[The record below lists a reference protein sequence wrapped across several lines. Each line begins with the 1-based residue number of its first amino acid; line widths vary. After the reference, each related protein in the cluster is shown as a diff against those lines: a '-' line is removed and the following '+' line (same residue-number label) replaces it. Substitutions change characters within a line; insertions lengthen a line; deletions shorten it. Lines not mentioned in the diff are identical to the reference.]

1 MVLQVLANSERKR
14 LLCWRYLATKWLF
27 DWRQMQRWGISA
39 SSLPAGSEIR
49 FRDPTLWEQYRTLI
63 LVVLAVLLLQGALI
77 AWLIYEHRRR
87 QIAELVSMQRMNELA
102 RMNRFATAGELSA
115 SIAHE
120 IKQPLAA
127 IIAYGSA
134 GLRWLAKQTPN
145 VEEAREVL
153 KKIVDESGRSSRIID
168 DIRAMFRKDIK
179 PREYV
184 DVNALISET
193 LPLIEHELKT
203 QEVYIQ
209 TSLSEVPAPHTFAD
223 RVQLKQVLLN
233 LMINAIEAMSSV
245 VSGRRVLAVSSSA
258 DQNGV
263 LITVEDSGPG
273 YQRRTFR
280 EDFRNVLHHQTRRNG
295 HRAAHVPVDHRVS
308 RRTASDVDQSPRR
321 LHVPS
326 LFAELDVD
334 SPAFLG
340 ELKSA
345 PTK

>member
-1 MVLQVLANSERKR
+1 MNIGVAK
-14 LLCWRYLATKWLF
+14 
-27 DWRQMQRWGISA
+27 
-39 SSLPAGSEIR
+39 LPKS
-49 FRDPTLWEQYRTLI
+49 
-63 LVVLAVLLLQGALI
+63 
-77 AWLIYEHRRR
+77 
-87 QIAELVSMQRMNELA
+87 VSMQRMNELA

-184 DVNALISET
+184 DLNALISET
-193 LPLIEHELKT
+193 LPLIEHDLKT

-273 YQRRTFR
+273 INDEHSEKIFEMFYTTKPEGMGIGLPMCRSIIESHGGRLLMSTSRLGGCTFQV
-280 EDFRNVLHHQTRRNG
+280 FL
-295 HRAAHVPVDHRVS
+295 
-308 RRTASDVDQSPRR
+308 
-321 LHVPS
+321 PS
-326 LFAELDVD
+326 
-334 SPAFLG
+334 
-340 ELKSA
+340 
-345 PTK
+345 